1 MKTILLALLVAVVG
15 CSSKKSSPAPA
26 AAPKT
31 VEPTAAN
38 GAPAK
43 ITAKAL
49 WDLAQKDDT
58 QFRKRFVV
66 SGSVHMEEDTRVDLI
81 VTDGNDK
88 QLVKLFFATPD
99 SRASAVTGS
108 GTAATVT
115 ATCTLSG
122 TTPMSVRLDDC
133 TPGA

>member
-1 MKTILLALLVAVVG
+1 MIHVG
-15 CSSKKSSPAPA
+15 CSSKKSTPAP
-26 AAPKT
+26 APKT
-31 VEPTAAN
+31 VEQPTAAN

-43 ITAKAL
+43 VTAKAL

-66 SGSVHMEEDTRVDLI
+66 SGSVHKEEDTRVDLI
-81 VTDGNDK
+81 VTDGDDK
-88 QLVKLFFATPD
+88 QLVKLFFAD
-99 SRASAVTGS
+99 DKSRASAVTG
-108 GTAATVT
+108 GTVT